1 MSMQD
6 HPDGTMPAGTVQ
18 PAMDTLPIY
27 EVARELGLAQHVM
40 RMWETRFPQLR
51 PLRGQGGR
59 RSYRAHDIAVL
70 RRIADLLYVQK
81 LSLAQAQAE
90 LARAQLTDSTLS
102 TPVLEAAHPVV
113 DVPEQPATP
122 PAAAAPEAAAPQA
135 EAQAPQSRIEPPPE
149 DPAPEPVPE
158 PASVVVVEQVTTVAE
173 VDYSVTV
180 EDVPPAIA
188 EPAGSEPDTAVQPPA
203 MESSAV
209 TDDGA
214 VADAAPPAG
223 QEEEELP
230 LEQLVM
236 IELERLQAENTVL
249 RDSLRGV
256 LVELQALREMVPV

>member
-6 HPDGTMPAGTVQ
+6 HLDGTMPAGTVQ
-18 PAMDTLPIY
+18 SAMDTLPIY

-102 TPVLEAAHPVV
+102 TPVLEVAHPVV
-113 DVPEQPATP
+113 ESGVPEQPATP
-122 PAAAAPEAAAPQA
+122 PAIAAPEAAPHA
-135 EAQAPQSRIEPPPE
+135 EAQPPHPRIEPPPE
-149 DPAPEPVPE
+149 GPAPE
-158 PASVVVVEQVTTVAE
+158 PASVVVVEQVTAVAE
-173 VDYSVTV
+173 VDYSVAV
-180 EDVPPAIA
+180 EDMSPAIA
-188 EPAGSEPDTAVQPPA
+188 EPAVSEPDTAAQPPV
-203 MESSAV
+203 MESSVV
-209 TDDGA
+209 TDEGA
-214 VADAAPPAG
+214 VADAAPSTE
-223 QEEEELP
+223 QEEELP